1 MNNMKKKDV
10 NDKLKFMDTIAKK
23 NKNDGLLAILP
34 DTSLQYFSCAD
45 SKILNC
51 YKDLEWDNLSG
62 YVFLANNNNIIQ
74 YGAHLSDVN
83 HKISEV
89 NNPSQTTKVEVSAAS
104 QTNKGESSATHLY
117 TISAKQIQA
126 L

>member
-23 NKNDGLLAILP
+23 NKNGGLLAMLP

-45 SKILNC
+45 SKILNR
-51 YKDLEWDNLSG
+51 YKDLEWDDLSR
-62 YVFLANNNNIIQ
+62 YVLLANNDNIIQ

-89 NNPSQTTKVEVSAAS
+89 NHFSQTTKVEVSAKS
-104 QTNKGESSATHLY
+104 QTTKGESSATHLY
-117 TISAKQIQA
+117 TISAK
-126 L
+126 